1 MLTTALVAIVGF
13 IPMAIA
19 TGAGAE
25 VQKPLA
31 TVVIGG
37 LLTATALT
45 LLVLPTFAARAVR
58 HRKAEGIEN

>member
-1 MLTTALVAIVGF
+1 
-13 IPMAIA
+13 
-19 TGAGAE
+19 

-45 LLVLPTFAARAVR
+45 LLVLPALYARFASRAAARRVSAIDLAR
-58 HRKAEGIEN
+58 AAE

>member
-1 MLTTALVAIVGF
+1 VAIVGF

-19 TGAGAE
+19 SGSGAE

-37 LLTATALT
+37 LITATALT
-45 LLVLPTFAARAVR
+45 LLVLPTFAARAG
-58 HRKAEGIEN
+58 KASSAA